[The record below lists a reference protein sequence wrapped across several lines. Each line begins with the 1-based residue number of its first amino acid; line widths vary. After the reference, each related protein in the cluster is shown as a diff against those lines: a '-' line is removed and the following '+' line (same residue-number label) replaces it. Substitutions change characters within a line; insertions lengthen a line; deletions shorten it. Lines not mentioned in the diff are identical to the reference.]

1 VCKKDY
7 GWSVGLVYDPREL
20 SGVTTAKP
28 GVVGVLQMVSEPTL
42 TVSRAYR
49 SVEKDTVAYGSGTWV
64 RTHDAWVLW
73 EGYNMVR
80 MPVLDVWT

>member
-64 RTHDAWVLW
+64 RMHDVWVL
-73 EGYNMVR
+73 
-80 MPVLDVWT
+80 